1 MGPSDRE
8 DQHPARPPDAK
19 PSSQAAVVAT
29 DSGTRVLRLPTMRRR
44 FEEIAAAA
52 QREQLSYLDFLA
64 EVVMA
69 PRCRFP
75 SR

>member
-1 MGPSDRE
+1 
-8 DQHPARPPDAK
+8 
-19 PSSQAAVVAT
+19 
-29 DSGTRVLRLPTMRRR
+29 VLRLPTMRRR

-69 PRCRFP
+69 PRCRFETLAIL
-75 SR
+75 SCTVRRATW